1 VTPLLSL
8 QGIGKAWG
16 EGDQATTIFDDFA
29 LALAPGEVVALTGAS
44 GSGKSTLLNL
54 IAGIVPAD
62 RGSIA
67 LSCDVLGPE
76 VFRYGQK
83 SSRATAPVRR
93 RALGY
98 VFQFFNL
105 VPTLTVGENLA
116 LALQLAGQEARWQE
130 AVARLAAMGLGDA
143 LARFPESLSGGEQQR
158 VAIARALAARPPL
171 LLADEPTGNL
181 DSGNAAQV
189 VDTLWRAVAETG
201 AAMLIAT
208 HDPQVA
214 ARADRQIALG

>member
-1 VTPLLSL
+1 MTSLLSL
-8 QGIGKAWG
+8 EGICKAWG
-16 EGDQATTIFDDFA
+16 EGDQATRIFDGFA
-29 LALAPGEVVALTGAS
+29 LTLAPGEVVALTGAS

-62 RGSIA
+62 RGGIA
-67 LSCDVLGPE
+67 LSCDALGPE

-83 SSRATAPVRR
+83 SPRATARVRR

-105 VPTLTVGENLA
+105 VPTLTVGENLS

-130 AVARLAAMGLGDA
+130 AVTRLAAMGLGDA

-171 LLADEPTGNL
+171 VLADEPTGNL

-189 VDTLWRAVAETG
+189 VDTLWHAVAETG